1 MPRVAR
7 IVVPGVAH
15 HVTQR
20 GNNRQDV
27 FFTDDDRRFYLK
39 TLREQS
45 QRFGLTVRGWCLM
58 SNHVHLVVVPV
69 EHDSLAGAVGRTHWL
84 YTQYVNRLH
93 GRGGHL
99 WQNRFFSCPLD
110 VEHEEA
116 AIRYAER
123 NPTRARLVRLPW
135 KYRWSSA
142 ATHSGLAAR
151 SADET
156 GLLEDPAAWRRR
168 YPGASW
174 SKILQS
180 PEDQAMLTQLR
191 RRTFNGRPLGT
202 DRFIARLES
211 LLNRRLRDPKM
222 GRPRKEKGNART
234 SKKRRPRRIGK

>member
-7 IVVPGVAH
+7 IVVPGTAH

-45 QRFGLTVRGWCLM
+45 QRFGLSVRGWCLM
-58 SNHVHLVVVPV
+58 TNHVHLVVVPA
-69 EHDSLAGAVGRTHWL
+69 EPDSLASAVGRTHWL

-110 VEHEEA
+110 GEHEEA

-123 NPTRARLVRLPW
+123 NPARARLVRLPW

-142 ATHSGLAAR
+142 AAHCGLAGR
-151 SADET
+151 SADES
-156 GLLEDPAAWRRR
+156 GLLHDLAAWRRR
-168 YPGASW
+168 YPGSRW

-180 PEDQAMLTQLR
+180 PEDQAMLTRLR
-191 RRTFNGRPLGT
+191 RRTYNGRPLGT

-222 GRPRKEKGNART
+222 GRPRKEKVKARKPGT
-234 SKKRRPRRIGK
+234 PRRRSIVK